1 MANLDQVIDYTKLFQ
16 DVELAT
22 AVGQLKQ
29 NPAQLQQFLQ
39 DQQGKVY
46 TDIIKQKDSTFQ
58 KVYGDLTRATDS
70 QEAIL
75 MLDKRNKELAQ
86 IQQQI
91 YANQSNSATA
101 TTDDKNLAGRKY
113 EMNEWSVNNKKDT
126 LFVFSMLFIVL
137 SAFILL
143 TTLWSM
149 SIISSSLAAGL
160 AVPIIIIFVS
170 TVIIRSQYTNVYR
183 DKRYWNRNTFND
195 KYGKIPIPLCP
206 GALSGIESGINSLES
221 DIQSGISSASQAVS
235 SAAQS
240 ATQEVSSVTQGIE
253 STVSQYAAP
262 ATTATPAPIA
272 PASQ

>member
-160 AVPIIIIFVS
+160 AVPIIVIFVF
-170 TVIIRSQYTNVYR
+170 TIINRSQYTNIYR
-183 DKRYWNRNTFND
+183 DKRYWNRNTFNN

-262 ATTATPAPIA
+262 APTATPAPMG
-272 PASQ
+272 Q

>member
-91 YANQSNSATA
+91 YANQNNSANA

-253 STVSQYAAP
+253 STASQYAAP